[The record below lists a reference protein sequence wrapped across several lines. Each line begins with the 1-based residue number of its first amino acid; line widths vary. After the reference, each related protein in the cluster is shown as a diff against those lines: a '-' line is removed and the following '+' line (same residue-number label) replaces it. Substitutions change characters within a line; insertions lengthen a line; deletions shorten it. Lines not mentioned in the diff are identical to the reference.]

1 MKRKPHKRYN
11 MCLIVENK
19 PALVAAADI
28 KTWKVVA
35 PGSGRLVWKSV
46 FGFSEH
52 EFRFDRR
59 LCENAFPP
67 GLRTDGRLS
76 VGRGWFHSSLFLSD
90 AENLLRALRKLGIG
104 ESEAALFRCTVP
116 KGARYYKG
124 VEGDIASDTITVHSV

>member
-1 MKRKPHKRYN
+1 
-11 MCLIVENK
+11 MCLIAENK

-35 PGSGRLVWKSV
+35 PGSGRHMWKSA
-46 FGFSEH
+46 FGVSES

-67 GLRTDGRLS
+67 GLRTDGRLN
-76 VGRGWFHSSLFLSD
+76 VGMGWFHSSLSLSD
-90 AENLLRALRKLGIG
+90 AKNLLRKFRHLGFG

-124 VEGDIASDTITVHSV
+124 INGDIASDTITVHSV